1 MLRTKFWSSLN
12 DSMLQNFSI
21 GMSNSQWDLTGS
33 IDSQIVFNKLSKST
47 LRSIVDL
54 RLKEVQSRLDDRQ
67 ITLDVDD
74 EAKSWLT
81 EHGYSPVYG
90 ARPLNRLVQKVILE
104 PLAME
109 LISGGIGPN
118 EAVKVRVEGDNLVVK
133 RNHEPTDGPTDV
145 KS

>member
-1 MLRTKFWSSLN
+1 
-12 DSMLQNFSI
+12 
-21 GMSNSQWDLTGS
+21 
-33 IDSQIVFNKLSKST
+33 VFNKLSKST